1 MAINF
6 GGVIAGI
13 DEEWTR
19 QITRRE
25 KREDKE
31 LDRVASL
38 EDARTLADYRV
49 KLGTDESNRTERKRL
64 EKWGTDTAGT
74 LKAMGATDS
83 QIKAIIA
90 AGEGAGNQVVEAAK
104 LGYTNQGAD
113 FDVQP
118 LFEVFG
124 TDTKRMT
131 NVVNKMPS
139 QIDKAL
145 DTSSSGSFFSS
156 AMGDAYGK
164 PEKQYASLTAIHAG
178 IVQNMLNTT
187 DQDELAKLE
196 GEEKIILAK
205 INAVDTENSERKFSF
220 SDMNKKATRYRKERL
235 SAVGIKTGIEG
246 ELLTEL
252 GGQKGK
258 FHIAEARAV
267 GDLETFNNSFD
278 TPDVFLTSEI
288 ARKKDSIEQAL
299 NSFAASVLSN
309 TALDAGD
316 DNQGTFS
323 YKKPKVT
330 KDQLT
335 QNLKKG
341 MYRDSDIVQVGQ
353 ATYVYVGYDSF
364 LADKTPEGIFP
375 FHLVEFYTQDAEG
388 ED

>member
-1 MAINF
+1 MA
-6 GGVIAGI
+6 
-13 DEEWTR
+13 
-19 QITRRE
+19 
-25 KREDKE
+25 
-31 LDRVASL
+31 
-38 EDARTLADYRV
+38 
-49 KLGTDESNRTERKRL
+49 
-64 EKWGTDTAGT
+64 
-74 LKAMGATDS
+74 
-83 QIKAIIA
+83 
-90 AGEGAGNQVVEAAK
+90 
-104 LGYTNQGAD
+104 
-113 FDVQP
+113 
-118 LFEVFG
+118 
-124 TDTKRMT
+124 
-131 NVVNKMPS
+131 
-139 QIDKAL
+139 
-145 DTSSSGSFFSS
+145 
-156 AMGDAYGK
+156 
-164 PEKQYASLTAIHAG
+164 
-178 IVQNMLNTT
+178 
-187 DQDELAKLE
+187 
-196 GEEKIILAK
+196 KIILAK
-205 INAVDTENSERKFSF
+205 INSANTENSERKFSF
-220 SDMNKKATRYRKERL
+220 SDMNKIATRYTKERL

-341 MYRDSDIVQVGQ
+341 MYGDSDIVQVGQ

-364 LADKTPEGIFP
+364 LADRQSDGRVFP
-375 FHLVEFYTQDAEG
+375 FHLVEF
-388 ED
+388 

>member
-74 LKAMGATDS
+74 LKAMGASDV

-90 AGEGAGNQVVEAAK
+90 AGEGAGNQIVEAAK
-104 LGYTNQGAD
+104 LGYTNQGAN
-113 FDVQP
+113 FNVQP

-139 QIDKAL
+139 QINKAL
-145 DTSSSGSFFSS
+145 DTSSSGSFFT

-205 INAVDTENSERKFSF
+205 INSANTENSERKFSF
-220 SDMNKKATRYRKERL
+220 SDMNKIATRYTKERL

-341 MYRDSDIVQVGQ
+341 MYGDSDIVQVGQ

-364 LADKTPEGIFP
+364 LADRQSDGRVFP
-375 FHLVEFYTQDAEG
+375 FHLVEF
-388 ED
+388 

>member
-1 MAINF
+1 MGINL

-13 DEEWTR
+13 DREWTR
-19 QITRRE
+19 QIER
-25 KREDKE
+25 REDKE
-31 LDRVASL
+31 EKKLDRAGAL
-38 EDARTLADYRV
+38 EDAMTMADYRA
-49 KLGTDESNRTERKRL
+49 KLGTEESNRQKRKEL
-64 EKWGTDTAGT
+64 EEWAEKTAGT
-74 LKAMGATDS
+74 LKAMGANDS
-83 QIKAIIA
+83 QIKQIVA
-90 AGEGAGNQVVEAAK
+90 AGQGAGDQVIETLK

-113 FDVQP
+113 FNP
-118 LFEVFG
+118 SGILGYWG
-124 TDTKRMT
+124 TDAGGMKKTIT
-131 NVVNKMPS
+131 NMPS
-139 QIDKAL
+139 QTKTAL
-145 DTSSSGSFFSS
+145 EDSSSGTFFS
-156 AMGDAYGK
+156 AIGDAFEK
-164 PEKQYASLTAIHAG
+164 PDKVFANLGAMHSSV
-178 IVQNMLNTT
+178 VQQMLET
-187 DQDELAKLE
+187 DDPDEIEELKK
-196 GEEKIILAK
+196 EEKFILERMDAADTD
-205 INAVDTENSERKFSF
+205 NAERKFNF
-220 SDMNKKATRYRKERL
+220 SDMNKIATRYTKERL

-246 ELLTEL
+246 ELLAEL

-335 QNLKKG
+335 QYLKKG
-341 MYRDSDIVQVGQ
+341 MYGDSDIVQVGQ

-364 LADKTPEGIFP
+364 LADRQSDGRVFP
-375 FHLVEFYTQDAEG
+375 FHLVEF
-388 ED
+388 

>member
-74 LKAMGATDS
+74 LKAMGASDV

-90 AGEGAGNQVVEAAK
+90 AGEGAGNQIVEAAK
-104 LGYTNQGAD
+104 LGYTNQGAN
-113 FDVQP
+113 FNVQP

-145 DTSSSGSFFSS
+145 DTSSSGSFFT

-205 INAVDTENSERKFSF
+205 INSANTENSERKFSF
-220 SDMNKKATRYRKERL
+220 SDMNKIATRYTKERL

-341 MYRDSDIVQVGQ
+341 MYGDSDIVQVGQ

-364 LADKTPEGIFP
+364 LADRQSDGRVFP
-375 FHLVEFYTQDAEG
+375 FHLVEF
-388 ED
+388 

>member
-6 GGVIAGI
+6 GGVVAGI

-74 LKAMGATDS
+74 LKAMGASDV

-90 AGEGAGNQVVEAAK
+90 AGEGAGNQIVEAAK
-104 LGYTNQGAD
+104 LGYTNQGAN
-113 FDVQP
+113 FNVQP

-139 QIDKAL
+139 QINKTL
-145 DTSSSGSFFSS
+145 DTSSSGSFFT

-205 INAVDTENSERKFSF
+205 INSANTENSERKFSF
-220 SDMNKKATRYRKERL
+220 SDMNKIATRYTKERL

-341 MYRDSDIVQVGQ
+341 MYGDSDIVQVGQ

-364 LADKTPEGIFP
+364 LADRQSDGRVFP
-375 FHLVEFYTQDAEG
+375 FHLVEF
-388 ED
+388 